1 MPGLIDKSLAAG
13 NRVLYCCAMASSVQH
28 ARLTGFFI
36 LIAVVALDQWSKA
49 ALIAQ
54 EGALPRDLL
63 PFFRLV
69 LVRNHGISFGLLGQ
83 MPTWLRPL
91 LTVFTSCIALGL
103 LVWLARTR
111 EKPVALTLG
120 LVIGGA
126 LGNIIDRLRMGGVTD
141 FLDFH
146 VGQYHWPAFNLAD
159 SAVCMGVVIL
169 VLMSIVSPSNEKEKM
184 K

>member
-1 MPGLIDKSLAAG
+1 
-13 NRVLYCCAMASSVQH
+13 
-28 ARLTGFFI
+28 
-36 LIAVVALDQWSKA
+36 
-49 ALIAQ
+49 
-54 EGALPRDLL
+54 
-63 PFFRLV
+63 
-69 LVRNHGISFGLLGQ
+69 